1 VTGPQVG
8 GTAEVVE
15 DPSIQIT
22 ALHAP
27 DEHRYARPAPSPTK

>member
-1 VTGPQVG
+1 VSELKQV
-8 GTAEVVE
+8 
-15 DPSIQIT
+15 SIT